1 MNYASKAERVT
12 DVNNNQKLKY
22 LTYTVM
28 FIAVNYV
35 AFAYGKINIQI
46 IAGQSTAI
54 HIANAVVVLSSW
66 LLGPIYGGIAG
77 AIGLSLADLM
87 DPRYITSAPKTFI
100 MKFLIGF
107 IAGTIANRMNLKE
120 KDDRREII
128 KITAISAVAAL
139 GFNVIVDPIFGYFYK
154 QYVLQI
160 PQEIASI
167 IMSWSRSITA
177 INAVICVFVAII
189 LYLSLYKAFRTIFKD

>member
-1 MNYASKAERVT
+1 MQ
-12 DVNNNQKLKY
+12 NNHRLKY

-46 IAGQSTAI
+46 TPGQSTAI

-66 LLGPIYGGIAG
+66 LLGPVYGGLAG
-77 AIGLSLADLM
+77 AVGLSLADLM

-107 IAGTIANRMNLKE
+107 IAGMVARKLKLKE
-120 KDDRREII
+120 KDDKKEII
-128 KITAISAVAAL
+128 KITTISAIAGL
-139 GFNVIVDPIFGYFYK
+139 GFNVIVDPVFGYFYK
-154 QYVLQI
+154 QYVLNI

-167 IMSWSRSITA
+167 IMNWSRSITA
-177 INAVICVFVAII
+177 INAVICVVVAVV
-189 LYLSLYKAFRTIFKD
+189 LYLSLYKPFRTIFKE

>member
-1 MNYASKAERVT
+1 MQ
-12 DVNNNQKLKY
+12 NNHKLKY

-46 IAGQSTAI
+46 TAGQSTAI

-66 LLGPIYGGIAG
+66 LLGPVYGGLAG

-107 IAGTIANRMNLKE
+107 IAGMIARKMNLKD
-120 KDDRREII
+120 KDDKKEII
-128 KITAISAVAAL
+128 KITTISAVAGL

-154 QYVLQI
+154 QYVLNM

-167 IMSWSRSITA
+167 VMSWSRSITA
-177 INAVICVFVAII
+177 INAVICVFVAVI
-189 LYLSLYKAFRTIFKD
+189 LYLSLYKPFRTIFKE

>member
-1 MNYASKAERVT
+1 MQ
-12 DVNNNQKLKY
+12 NNLRLKY

-46 IAGQSTAI
+46 TPGQSTAI

-66 LLGPIYGGIAG
+66 LLGPVYGGLAG
-77 AIGLSLADLM
+77 AVGLSLADLM

-107 IAGTIANRMNLKE
+107 IAGMVARKLKLKE
-120 KDDRREII
+120 KDDKKEII
-128 KITAISAVAAL
+128 KITTISAIAGL
-139 GFNVIVDPIFGYFYK
+139 GFNVIVDPVFGYFYK
-154 QYVLQI
+154 QYVLNI

-167 IMSWSRSITA
+167 IMNWSRSITA
-177 INAVICVFVAII
+177 INAVICVVVAVV
-189 LYLSLYKAFRTIFKD
+189 LYLSLYKPFRTIFKE

>member
-1 MNYASKAERVT
+1 MQ
-12 DVNNNQKLKY
+12 NNHRLKY

-46 IAGQSTAI
+46 TPGQSTAI

-66 LLGPIYGGIAG
+66 LLGPVYGGLAG
-77 AIGLSLADLM
+77 AVGLSLADLM

-107 IAGTIANRMNLKE
+107 IAGMVARKLKLKE
-120 KDDRREII
+120 KDDKKEII
-128 KITAISAVAAL
+128 KITTISAIAGL
-139 GFNVIVDPIFGYFYK
+139 GFNVIVDPVFGYFYK
-154 QYVLQI
+154 RYVLNI

-167 IMSWSRSITA
+167 IMNWSRSITA
-177 INAVICVFVAII
+177 INAVICVVVAVV
-189 LYLSLYKAFRTIFKD
+189 LYLSLYKPFRTIFKE

>member
-1 MNYASKAERVT
+1 MQ
-12 DVNNNQKLKY
+12 NNHKLKY

-46 IAGQSTAI
+46 TPGQSTAS

-66 LLGPIYGGIAG
+66 LLGPVYGGLAG

-100 MKFLIGF
+100 MKFMIGF
-107 IAGTIANRMNLKE
+107 IAGMIARKMNLKD
-120 KDDRREII
+120 KDDKKEII
-128 KITAISAVAAL
+128 KITTISSVAGL
-139 GFNVIVDPIFGYFYK
+139 GFNVIVDPVFGYLYK
-154 QYVLQI
+154 QYVLGM

-167 IMSWSRSITA
+167 VMSWSRSITA
-177 INAVICVFVAII
+177 INAVICVVVAVV
-189 LYLSLYKAFRTIFKD
+189 LYLSLYKPFRTIFKE

>member
-1 MNYASKAERVT
+1 MQ
-12 DVNNNQKLKY
+12 NNHRLKY

-46 IAGQSTAI
+46 TPGQSTAI

-66 LLGPIYGGIAG
+66 LLGPVYGGLAG
-77 AIGLSLADLM
+77 AVGLSLADLM

-107 IAGTIANRMNLKE
+107 IAGMVARKLKLKE
-120 KDDRREII
+120 KDDKKEII
-128 KITAISAVAAL
+128 KISSISAIAGL
-139 GFNVIVDPIFGYFYK
+139 GFNVIVDPVFGYFYK
-154 QYVLQI
+154 QYVLNI

-167 IMSWSRSITA
+167 IMNWSRSITA
-177 INAVICVFVAII
+177 INAVICVVVAVV
-189 LYLSLYKAFRTIFKD
+189 LYLSLYKPFRTIFKE

>member
-1 MNYASKAERVT
+1 MQ
-12 DVNNNQKLKY
+12 NNHRLKF

-46 IAGQSTAI
+46 TPGQSTAI

-66 LLGPIYGGIAG
+66 LLGPVYGGLAG
-77 AIGLSLADLM
+77 AVGLSLADLM

-107 IAGTIANRMNLKE
+107 IAGMVARKLKLKE
-120 KDDRREII
+120 KDDKKEII
-128 KITAISAVAAL
+128 KISSISAIAGL
-139 GFNVIVDPIFGYFYK
+139 GFNVIVDPVFGYFYK
-154 QYVLQI
+154 QYVLNI

-167 IMSWSRSITA
+167 IMNWSRSITA
-177 INAVICVFVAII
+177 INAVICVVVAVV
-189 LYLSLYKAFRTIFKD
+189 LYLSLYKPFRTIFKE

>member
-1 MNYASKAERVT
+1 MQ
-12 DVNNNQKLKY
+12 NNHRLKY

-46 IAGQSTAI
+46 TPGQSTAI

-66 LLGPIYGGIAG
+66 LLGPVYGGLAG
-77 AIGLSLADLM
+77 AVGLSLADLM

-107 IAGTIANRMNLKE
+107 IAGMVARKLKLKE
-120 KDDRREII
+120 KDDKKEII
-128 KITAISAVAAL
+128 KIS
-139 GFNVIVDPIFGYFYK
+139 
-154 QYVLQI
+154 
-160 PQEIASI
+160 
-167 IMSWSRSITA
+167 
-177 INAVICVFVAII
+177 
-189 LYLSLYKAFRTIFKD
+189 

>member
-1 MNYASKAERVT
+1 MQ
-12 DVNNNQKLKY
+12 NNHRLKY

-46 IAGQSTAI
+46 TPGQSTAI

-66 LLGPIYGGIAG
+66 LLGPVYGGLAG
-77 AIGLSLADLM
+77 AVGLSLADLM

-107 IAGTIANRMNLKE
+107 IAGMVARKLKLKE
-120 KDDRREII
+120 KDDKKEII
-128 KITAISAVAAL
+128 KISSISAVAGL

-154 QYVLQI
+154 QYVLNI

-167 IMSWSRSITA
+167 IMNWSRSITA
-177 INAVICVFVAII
+177 INAVICVVVAVV
-189 LYLSLYKAFRTIFKD
+189 LYLSLYKPFRTIFKE

>member
-1 MNYASKAERVT
+1 MQ
-12 DVNNNQKLKY
+12 NNHRLKY

-46 IAGQSTAI
+46 TPGQSTAI

-66 LLGPIYGGIAG
+66 LLGPVYGGLAG
-77 AIGLSLADLM
+77 AVGLSLADLM

-107 IAGTIANRMNLKE
+107 IAGMFARKLKLKE
-120 KDDRREII
+120 KDDKKEII
-128 KITAISAVAAL
+128 KITTISAIAGL
-139 GFNVIVDPIFGYFYK
+139 GFNVIVDPVFGYFYK
-154 QYVLQI
+154 QYVLNI

-167 IMSWSRSITA
+167 IMNWSRSITA
-177 INAVICVFVAII
+177 INAVICVVVAVV
-189 LYLSLYKAFRTIFKD
+189 LYLSLYKPFRTIFKE